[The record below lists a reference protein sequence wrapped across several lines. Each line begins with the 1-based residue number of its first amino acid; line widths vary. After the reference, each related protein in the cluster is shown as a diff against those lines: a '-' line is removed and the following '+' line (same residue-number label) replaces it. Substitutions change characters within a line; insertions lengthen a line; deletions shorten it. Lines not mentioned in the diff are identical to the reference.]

1 MEVFL
6 ILSGDSTLSDIHGL
20 SLQAFQTG
28 CSSDPQLSIVL
39 FWTQSGMG
47 SFIPLAMDHP
57 ATYTIGGYASPARI
71 FYEQINEYG
80 VTNKLFSAIIK
91 CVKTKNRIIP
101 SK

>member
-1 MEVFL
+1 
-6 ILSGDSTLSDIHGL
+6 
-20 SLQAFQTG
+20 
-28 CSSDPQLSIVL
+28 
-39 FWTQSGMG
+39 
-47 SFIPLAMDHP
+47 MDQP
-57 ATYTIGGYASPARI
+57 ATPIGGSASPARN

>member
-1 MEVFL
+1 
-6 ILSGDSTLSDIHGL
+6 
-20 SLQAFQTG
+20 
-28 CSSDPQLSIVL
+28 
-39 FWTQSGMG
+39 MG
-47 SFIPLAMDHP
+47 SFIPLAMDQP
-57 ATYTIGGYASPARI
+57 ATPIGGYASPARI